1 MRHEHHFD
9 EAAANAPTSSLL
21 PSIAASI
28 LLAAFAATG
37 IYASHKASN
46 IYGSAPSDLVSMA
59 GNARAASPRNEGP
72 SWEQLDQD
80 QQSTLAPL
88 QEQWQWLT
96 LQQKQRWLMIADSY
110 DDFSPEEQAR
120 IGEHMREWAKFSL
133 VDQSQARLNYSN
145 TSNLSAEDKRRLW
158 EEYQALSARER
169 KRLAQGG
176 ILRPGG
182 VALAPRPNAK
192 STGRLVRVPAAAINP
207 NRANPPK
214 ILPPPEIRVQ
224 SRGVVTPVEVGPLP
238 SASPANPANP
248 ANPAGTA
255 APAVPAAPAAPMTPV
270 VPPVETAPVQMPAP
284 VTPSPLPPLDSP
296 APASAPQ
303 SRLGDSPV
311 HPPT

>member
-1 MRHEHHFD
+1 MRHEQNFD

-46 IYGSAPSDLVSMA
+46 IYGSAPSDLVSIT
-59 GNARAASPRNEGP
+59 GNTRTASPRNEGP
-72 SWEQLDQD
+72 SWEQLEDD
-80 QQSTLAPL
+80 QQATLTPL

-96 LQQKQRWLMIADSY
+96 LQQKQRWLLIADSY

-120 IGEHMREWAKFSL
+120 IAEHMHEWAKFSL

-145 TSNLSAEDKRRLW
+145 ISKLSPEDKRRLW

-182 VALAPRPNAK
+182 VALAPRPTAK

-238 SASPANPANP
+238 SAGTASPA
-248 ANPAGTA
+248 TS
-255 APAVPAAPAAPMTPV
+255 APAATPTA
-270 VPPVETAPVQMPAP
+270 PATPIAPQVETAPVQMPTP
-284 VTPSPLPPLDSP
+284 VTPSPLPSLDNP

-303 SRLGDSPV
+303 SRLGDSLV